1 MNWEMDGIIP
11 NLVEYIQPWCQS
23 RISSL
28 DKSLTLQEW
37 PQPASATPNSK
48 CQKIHCCFP
57 AAIVPGGTA
66 HPCPRIWRE
75 PCQTWC
81 KISNNDANKEFWPQM
96 VHRYCNG
103 HKPATT
109 TLQNS
114 QKIHRDFL
122 LLAEGRIHELGN
134 GWNHTKL
141 GGIHPT
147 IMPMKSFKLRQVIHI
162 AIMATT
168 CYCNP

>member
-1 MNWEMDGIIP
+1 MTWEMDGIIP
-11 NLVEYIQPWCQS
+11 NLVEYIQQPCQS

-81 KISNNDANKEFWPQM
+81 KISNNDANKEFQPKM
-96 VHRYCNG
+96 VHCYCIN
-103 HKPATT
+103 HKPAPA

-114 QKIHRDFL
+114 QKINHDFFSTT
-122 LLAEGRIHELGN
+122 ARPHPWTGKWMESYQTW
-134 GWNHTKL
+134 WNTSNNHANQE
-141 GGIHPT
+141 
-147 IMPMKSFKLRQVIHI
+147 FQ
-162 AIMATT
+162 A
-168 CYCNP
+168 